1 MTFKTAIHASLACLL
16 LAAFLFPI
24 AGWDIFWHMRVGMD
38 ILATRSFPTGDV
50 YSYTRPGGMYVE
62 DEWLFQVLAY
72 EIHRLGG
79 WNALIAAKV
88 LLMGAGAALLYLE
101 CRALCGSHSL
111 AALLV
116 GTCEVAA
123 RTRMTER
130 PDVLNLL
137 FFPALLLLISA
148 ARRTGSSRY
157 LLCVP
162 PLFGAW
168 ANVHSGVTLG
178 LFVLAGFAFADL
190 VCHALP
196 GFLPRASE
204 GNPWHLIAAA
214 AAAIPATLVNPIG
227 TRILTFPFE
236 VVGVHRTSEWQKT
249 PLMAFPLFYALC
261 LAFGAATIVCLA
273 RFKTFDLAEVSV
285 FSLLLYLGIGHVR
298 FLGIFA
304 VSVAI
309 PLARLAGIMIT
320 GFPVPRSALAR
331 EVYRQRLHT
340 TAAALLQAGAL
351 YFTFVNSYNGLG
363 VGLEQGQFPVKAADF
378 ILRERPPAPMYN
390 EFTFG
395 GYLLYRLYPTYK
407 VFIDNREEPFY
418 NLLDEVLAAHHPGP
432 EFPELLDRYGCNF
445 AVVML
450 REDFIELPAENGEL
464 IPVGPSAVYFP
475 RAAWAIVYWDDH
487 YLVLARRSAAPPG
500 WIARLE
506 PTFDPEDWRLGLG
519 HAVSD
524 PAYRQAAIRDM
535 DQKIAD
541 DPSCWRARELRE
553 MLAAARPGGG

>member
-304 VSVAI
+304 VSWSITTSPAW
-309 PLARLAGIMIT
+309 PGIAIT
-320 GFPVPRSALAR
+320 GFPCRDLRFARRPPPAPAHHRRPRSSRQAR
-331 EVYRQRLHT
+331 SARVRGQPGWSGAWSSSRRRSGRGGRLHP
-340 TAAALLQAGAL
+340 A
-351 YFTFVNSYNGLG
+351 
-363 VGLEQGQFPVKAADF
+363 
-378 ILRERPPAPMYN
+378 RERPPAPMYN
-390 EFTFG
+390 EFTFEE
-395 GYLLYRLYPTYK
+395 LPLHRLYPTYK
-407 VFIDNREEPFY
+407 VFIEQPAKTTFTTSSTRCSPRTT
-418 NLLDEVLAAHHPGP
+418 PGP
-432 EFPELLDRYGCNF
+432 SFRVLDRYGY
-445 AVVML
+445 L
-450 REDFIELPAENGEL
+450 RGRDAARGLHRATAENGEL
-464 IPVGPSAVYFP
+464 IPVGPARFTSRGLPGRSSAGTITTSSSPVNP
-475 RAAWAIVYWDDH
+475 RA
-487 YLVLARRSAAPPG
+487 G